1 RRLGHRYVN
10 MDEEIYGKGAKLHT
24 PEFEIIAEH
33 VAKQG
38 HALFELKTELI
49 KGLKT
54 NEQYEL
60 FINLELP
67 LDQVIAE
74 MEHQG
79 IKVDVEKLKEMDVE
93 INRRIEVIEKRIN
106 KLSDK
111 GFNINL
117 RIHLSVIL

>member
-1 RRLGHRYVN
+1 

-38 HALFELKTELI
+38 HALFELKAELI
-49 KGLKT
+49 EGLKT

-67 LDQVIAE
+67 LAQVLAE

-79 IKVDVEKLKEMDVE
+79 IKEDVEKHKELDIE
-93 INRRIEVIEKRIN
+93 IKGRIEMIVI
-106 KLSDK
+106 
-111 GFNINL
+111 
-117 RIHLSVIL
+117 RIHD